1 MDTLVTRI
9 QTHISHILLNEGLTQ
24 ARVILALSGGLDS
37 TVLLHV
43 LTQCREQYPL
53 LDITAVTIDHGW
65 RGRPAPELPH
75 IMGCCKAWGI
85 PLVWVTA
92 PTDLPK
98 TELAARQFRYDQ
110 LSLLGDQLQAAAV
123 LTAHHATDQV
133 ETVLFRLCRGTGV
146 HGLTGMSVARRLT
159 DTTRL
164 IRPLLPFSRIE
175 LEGYAQAFDLKGYVD
190 PTNMDMTYTRNALR
204 HQVLPVLRQHF
215 PHVDNALVR
224 LSQLAQDAITLLD
237 YQLADVMPTIMAN
250 EHTLRL
256 QPFSQLS
263 PALQRPILRRF
274 LAPYE
279 PDLSLEQTDHLL
291 TSLLDERDEDG
302 ALFSLG
308 VDPATGRDR
317 FVSLYRGD
325 ITVRVQPEP
334 IPASFPVVLTQPFGV
349 CGLAPN
355 CSQFDCVPV
364 SDKQTY
370 LVDNTWRLL
379 ANLRPFMH
387 LPIVWRTREPG
398 DRIRVEG
405 SQTSQKLKDYL
416 MDQNV
421 HRFDRDALLLLACG
435 RNVLWIPGLVRSAD
449 IIPTGEHPTHYL
461 TCWVEQPLFTYE
473 AVNVA

>member
-1 MDTLVTRI
+1 
-9 QTHISHILLNEGLTQ
+9 
-24 ARVILALSGGLDS
+24 
-37 TVLLHV
+37 
-43 LTQCREQYPL
+43 
-53 LDITAVTIDHGW
+53 
-65 RGRPAPELPH
+65 
-75 IMGCCKAWGI
+75 
-85 PLVWVTA
+85 
-92 PTDLPK
+92 
-98 TELAARQFRYDQ
+98 
-110 LSLLGDQLQAAAV
+110 
-123 LTAHHATDQV
+123 
-133 ETVLFRLCRGTGV
+133 
-146 HGLTGMSVARRLT
+146 
-159 DTTRL
+159 
-164 IRPLLPFSRIE
+164 
-175 LEGYAQAFDLKGYVD
+175 
-190 PTNMDMTYTRNALR
+190 
-204 HQVLPVLRQHF
+204 LRQHF